1 MVSRSR
7 AVSDWGLGRHDAARR
22 PYKRVITLIIPC
34 GPYRADEPVSAA
46 AECIAQRR
54 HLLLMRSRKPASC
67 PSRPKRVHER
77 HNVVEKMQFVALVYM
92 FSVRGDAALAGAG
105 SPSAG
110 SGRCRFG
117 SGSVRTNAGSD
128 QCRLRAMPVL
138 AGRTSCRAPP
148 IHRGFS
154 VGCARRVYRPCAKGI
169 ELSSLSMSIGGGSGA
184 RRVSRGANY
193 LL

>member
-105 SPSAG
+105 SPNAG